1 MEKKNINCVHCGDP
15 LTGKQQKYCS
25 DRCRKR
31 VLNKKWKQKHWKVIN
46 AKIKTKHIE
55 KKLRRKI
62 LIEQEVK
69 KRKEA

>member
-31 VLNKKWKQKHWKVIN
+31 VLNKKWKQKHWKL
-46 AKIKTKHIE
+46 TL
-55 KKLRRKI
+55 KLKQNI
-62 LIEQEVK
+62 
-69 KRKEA
+69 